1 MRKRKI
7 GRRKGR
13 GYIPK
18 KVPAERIETTNDFV
32 LEVMVQE
39 SPATSPKVHSYMEK
53 DEIAG
58 R

>member
-1 MRKRKI
+1 MEGKED
-7 GRRKGR
+7 
-13 GYIPK
+13 IPK
-18 KVPAERIETTNDFV
+18 KVPAERIETTKDFV

-53 DEIAG
+53 DEIEG